1 MNMNDNVSVILT
13 ESGAKV
19 MNGRE
24 DYFSR
29 IIPNYNKHEYREGDE
44 LRTQLWCLFEYFGSY
59 VNLTCDTPF
68 KLNEISTISKEVTGM
83 KDMTYGE
90 IYDEFMSR
98 CDCEAV
104 DYRPCCEIYD
114 VPNIPFAIVVWLK
127 DGGKIIYIH
136 ES

>member
-59 VNLTCDTPF
+59 VNITCDTPF
-68 KLNEISTISKEVTGM
+68 KLNEIS
-83 KDMTYGE
+83 
-90 IYDEFMSR
+90 
-98 CDCEAV
+98 
-104 DYRPCCEIYD
+104 
-114 VPNIPFAIVVWLK
+114 IV
-127 DGGKIIYIH
+127 
-136 ES
+136 